1 MPKVT
6 IALENPVVTHD
17 GDVRVVTVRE
27 PKARELFEYGEPF
40 THARNPDGTIYSIEL
55 DGVMKKY
62 ITACID
68 LDEPFLTQLTLS
80 DGMAIKD
87 AILGFFTESRLK
99 NSVKSVTPS
108 SST

>member
-6 IALENPVVTHD
+6 ITLENSVTTHD
-17 GDVRVVTVRE
+17 GDVRTVTVRE

-62 ITACID
+62 ISACVD
-68 LDEPFLTQLTLS
+68 LDEPFLAQLTLS

-87 AILGFFTESRLK
+87 AILGFFTDSRLK
-99 NSVKSVTPS
+99 NSVKSAIPS
-108 SST
+108 S